1 MKNKDQVLL
10 EQAYSKIL
18 LEEDDKFQPNDPE
31 MQELSKIGLGEEYPE
46 DEDPR
51 NLETDSSPEEKRA
64 DYDNILNAVNSII
77 NSEEKYKNIGKTIED
92 FIQKNISEMAYK
104 FKENYPSL
112 VEGDEIEDIKSYFD
126 KQLVGYLKN
135 QSKFL
140 ANL

>member
-10 EQAYSKIL
+10 EQAYSKIFL
-18 LEEDDKFQPNDPE
+18 EDDNKFQPNDPE
-31 MQELSKIGLGEEYPE
+31 MQELSKIGFEEYPE

-51 NLETDSSPEEKRA
+51 NLETDRSPEEKRA
-64 DYDNILNAVNSII
+64 EYDNILNAVNSII
-77 NSEEKYKNIGKTIED
+77 NSEEKYKNIGKTIEN

-104 FKENYPSL
+104 FKEKYPGL
-112 VEGDEIEDIKSYFD
+112 VEGDETEDIESYFD